1 MGAPWRVLYG
11 LPRHDRGRGPRRFSE
26 KFLPRRSGVATITV
40 HSILNMFAKKI
51 GIDLGTTT
59 VLVYMP
65 KKGII
70 INEPSVVAISVVDKK
85 VLAVGKEA
93 KEMLGRTPDT
103 IVAKRPLKDG
113 VIADYRTTEA
123 MLRYF
128 INKALGGMRLFRV
141 EVMVAVPGGITST
154 ERRAVID
161 ATISAGAKA
170 AYIIKEPVVAAIGA
184 DIPIGSASGHMII
197 DIGGGTSEIAV
208 ISLGGIVSS
217 SSIRIGGNKL
227 DAAIQEHVRRKH
239 NLAIGERTAEEI
251 KIRIGSAL
259 YLEQKLEMQ
268 VKGRDMINGLPR
280 IVTLSSDDVTDAI
293 QHELQGMIE
302 AIKDVLQNTPPELSA
317 DVMEKGMVLS
327 GGTAQLRNLDKLFA
341 EATGVPAFVAD
352 DPQKAVARGTGIAL
366 ENLESYKRSIFSS

>member
-1 MGAPWRVLYG
+1 
-11 LPRHDRGRGPRRFSE
+11 
-26 KFLPRRSGVATITV
+26 
-40 HSILNMFAKKI
+40 MFAKKI

-59 VLVYMP
+59 VQVYMP
-65 KKGII
+65 KRGII

-93 KEMLGRTPDT
+93 KEMIGRTPDT
-103 IVAKRPLKDG
+103 IIAKRPLKDG

-208 ISLGGIVSS
+208 ISLGGIIASA
-217 SSIRIGGNKL
+217 SIRIGGNKL
-227 DAAIQEHVRRKH
+227 DAAIMEHVRRKYG
-239 NLAIGERTAEEI
+239 LAIGERTSEEI
-251 KIRIGSAL
+251 KIQIGSAL
-259 YLEQKLEMQ
+259 YLEQKLEMD
-268 VKGRDMINGLPR
+268 VKGRDMMSGLPR
-280 IVTLSSDDVTDAI
+280 VATVTSDDVTDAI
-293 QHELQGMIE
+293 QHELQGMVE
-302 AIKDVLQNTPPELSA
+302 AIKDVLHNTPPELSA
-317 DVMEKGMVLS
+317 DVMEKGIVVS
-327 GGTAQLRNLDKLFA
+327 GGTAQLRNLDRLFA
-341 EATGVPAFVAD
+341 EATGVPAFIANDSQMCVV
-352 DPQKAVARGTGIAL
+352 KGTGIAL
-366 ENLESYKRSIFSS
+366 ENLESYKRSIFTS

>member
-1 MGAPWRVLYG
+1 
-11 LPRHDRGRGPRRFSE
+11 
-26 KFLPRRSGVATITV
+26 
-40 HSILNMFAKKI
+40 MFAKKI

-217 SSIRIGGNKL
+217 TSIRIGGNKL

-268 VKGRDMINGLPR
+268 VKGRDMISGLPR
-280 IVTLSSDDVTDAI
+280 IVALTSDDVTDAI

-302 AIKDVLQNTPPELSA
+302 AIKEVLQNTPPELSA